1 MKGQDFQSLVTYV
14 GLIWDLDTC
23 SVSLPSKKRTKYLA
37 KIVTFLTKA
46 NDKVTCRECLSI
58 HGMLQHISFVYREG
72 HAYLP
77 SLSSFLSRFPNDFI
91 SHHIPKPILTD
102 LRWWQA
108 ILAIPCVPHSLT
120 PRRTVDPNIWV
131 DASTD
136 WGIGVII
143 ADHWAAWKLVAD
155 WNSLGRDIG
164 WAESIALELVV
175 IMIVDQG
182 FNDCHVMIR
191 GDNTGIIDA
200 FNRGRSRNVPRN
212 DSI

>member
-1 MKGQDFQSLVTYV
+1 
-14 GLIWDLDTC
+14 
-23 SVSLPSKKRTKYLA
+23 
-37 KIVTFLTKA
+37 
-46 NDKVTCRECLSI
+46 
-58 HGMLQHISFVYREG
+58 
-72 HAYLP
+72 
-77 SLSSFLSRFPNDFI
+77 
-91 SHHIPKPILTD
+91 
-102 LRWWQA
+102 
-108 ILAIPCVPHSLT
+108 
-120 PRRTVDPNIWV
+120 VDPNIWV
-131 DASTD
+131 DASMD
-136 WGIGVII
+136 WGIGIII
-143 ADHWAAWKLVAD
+143 ADHWAAWKLVAG